1 MARGDPRDWMW
12 SEALQM
18 LAQAERLHHQVFRP
32 QTAGRLRPSWE
43 PPVDVL
49 ETEREVLILAAL
61 PGVDVQTGRGR
72 DRERHARPVGRAH
85 GSGRTAHRQDPS
97 HGTAAGPLRAPHRR
111 CRPAVYGEVRR
122 FEVNG
127 CLVVTLAKAGHAEA
141 AMSPQ
146 DDVNSSQ

>member
-1 MARGDPRDWMW
+1 MTRGDPRDWMW

-18 LAQAERLHHQVFRP
+18 LAQAERLHQQVFRP

-61 PGVDVQTGRGR
+61 PGVDVQKVEAVIENGTLVLSG
-72 DRERHARPVGRAH
+72 ERTVPAEF
-85 GSGRTAHRQDPS
+85 RTAKIHRLELPQ
-97 HGTAAGPLRAPHRR
+97 GRFERR
-111 CRPAVYGEVRR
+111 LALPPGVYGEVRR

-127 CLVVTLAKAGHAEA
+127 CLAVTLAKAATRRQ
-141 AMSPQ
+141 P
-146 DDVNSSQ
+146 